1 MGASKEELMEE
12 VDYLVSETIDHLLEV
27 YGVLWVQ
34 GSRQQSHLIRHT
46 HARTGKIV
54 DEMRRVKK

>member
-1 MGASKEELMEE
+1 MEE